1 MRIML
6 LRSVALVLLCA
17 APLLAQSGAPHR
29 DGLTATIG
37 LGIGSAG
44 VTCDV
49 CESERESAPTL
60 MLRVGG
66 AYAPDL
72 IFGAELNLWSKSE
85 VDDETG
91 DEARVRIAT
100 VNAVVQW
107 YPQLDGGFFV
117 HAGAGIGTIR
127 SELLNSATGNASAR
141 TTALGYQ
148 VGAGWDVRVAPS
160 ISVTPYATFFGTA
173 AGKVK
178 DSDSKIDGNVGQ
190 IGVALTLH

>member
-1 MRIML
+1 MQTIL
-6 LRSVALVLLCA
+6 LRSVALALLCA
-17 APLLAQSGAPHR
+17 APLLAQGDARHR
-29 DGLTATIG
+29 DGLAATIG

-44 VTCDV
+44 VTCDI
-49 CESERESAPTL
+49 CESERESAPTV

-72 IFGAELNLWSKSE
+72 IFAAELNAWSKSE
-85 VDDETG
+85 VVEATG
-91 DEARVRIAT
+91 DKARVRIAT
-100 VNAVVQW
+100 LNAVVQW

-117 HAGAGIGTIR
+117 DAGMGVGTIR
-127 SELLNSATGNASAR
+127 SELLNSVTGNAVSR

-148 VGAGWDVRVAPS
+148 LGAGWDIRVAS
-160 ISVTPYATFFGTA
+160 NISLTPYATFFGTA
-173 AGKVK
+173 GGKVK

>member
-1 MRIML
+1 MRIIL

-17 APLLAQSGAPHR
+17 SPLLAQGGAPHR

-44 VTCDV
+44 VTCDI
-49 CESERESAPTL
+49 CESERESAPTV

-72 IFGAELNLWSKSE
+72 IFAAELNAWSKSE
-85 VDDETG
+85 VSEATG
-91 DEARVRIAT
+91 DKARVRIAT
-100 VNAVVQW
+100 LNAVVQW

-117 HAGAGIGTIR
+117 DAGIGVGTIR
-127 SELLNSATGNASAR
+127 SELLNSATGTATAR

-148 VGAGWDVRVAPS
+148 LGAGWDIRVAS
-160 ISVTPYATFFGTA
+160 NISLTPYATFFGTA
-173 AGKVK
+173 GGKVK
-178 DSDSKIDGNVGQ
+178 ESDTKIDGNVGQ
-190 IGVALTLH
+190 IGIGLTFH